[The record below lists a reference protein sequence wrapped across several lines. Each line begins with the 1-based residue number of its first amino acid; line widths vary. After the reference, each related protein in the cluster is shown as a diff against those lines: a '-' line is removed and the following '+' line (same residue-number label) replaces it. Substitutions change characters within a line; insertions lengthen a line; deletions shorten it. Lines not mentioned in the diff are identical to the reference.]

1 VKTSDFSFDVPEE
14 LIAQRPPERRGTS
27 RLMVV
32 RRASGSLADASVSD
46 LPALLPAGTLV
57 VLNDTRVI
65 KARLLARS
73 PTSGAGVEV
82 LLLHPAAGSPAD
94 DAPVWETLVS
104 NARRRRVGQRLLFP
118 EGRVGT
124 IVAAGAETRA
134 IAFDPPIDPGY
145 LERNGHVPLPP
156 YIRRADDASDGE
168 RYQTVFART
177 PGSVAA
183 PTAGLHLTEE
193 MLAGLSVRGLQI
205 APLTLHVGLG
215 TFAPI
220 RAESIE
226 DHRMHEESFGVPEE
240 SARAV
245 NAALDDRRTVLAVGT
260 TVVRALESAA
270 ADGRV
275 RGGWRATG
283 LFITPGYRFRAVSA
297 LLTNFHTPRS
307 SLFVLVSA
315 FAGLQLMRRAYER
328 AVKERYRF
336 FSYGDAMLIL

>member
-1 VKTSDFSFDVPEE
+1 MRTSDFSFDVPEE
-14 LIAQRPPERRGTS
+14 LIAQRPPERRGSS

-32 RRASGSLADASVSD
+32 RRASGVFEDASVGD
-46 LPALLPAGTLV
+46 LPALLPPRSVV

-73 PTSGAGVEV
+73 EAGGARVEV
-82 LLLHPAAGSPAD
+82 LLLRPAGEPRA
-94 DAPVWETLVS
+94 WEALVS
-104 NARRRRVGQRLLFP
+104 NARRRRIGQRLIFP
-118 EGRVGT
+118 EDRVGT
-124 IVAAGAETRA
+124 IVATGAETRT
-134 IAFDPPIDPGY
+134 IAFDAPVDPDY

-168 RYQTVFART
+168 RYQTVFARA

-193 MLAGLSVRGLQI
+193 MLAALRARGLRI
-205 APLTLHVGLG
+205 VPLTLHVGLG

-220 RAESIE
+220 RTDSIE
-226 DHRMHEESFGVPEE
+226 EHRMHEESFGVSEE

-245 NAALDDRRTVLAVGT
+245 NAALDSGRTVLAVGT

-270 ADGRV
+270 AEGRA
-275 RGGWRATG
+275 RGGWGSTG
-283 LFITPGYRFRAVSA
+283 LFITPGYRFRAVGA

-315 FAGLQLMRRAYER
+315 FAGLDLMRAAYER

>member
-1 VKTSDFSFDVPEE
+1 MRTSDFSFDVPEE
-14 LIAQRPPERRGTS
+14 LIAQRPPDRRGSS

-32 RRASGSLADASVSD
+32 RRGAGSFADASVSD
-46 LPALLPAGTLV
+46 LPELLPPRSLV

-73 PTSGAGVEV
+73 AASGAAVEV
-82 LLLHPAAGSPAD
+82 LLLRRAGEPGA
-94 DAPVWETLVS
+94 WEALVS
-104 NARRRRVGQRLLFP
+104 NARRRRIGQRLVFA
-118 EGRVGT
+118 EDRAGT
-124 IVAAGAETRA
+124 IVAADAETRT
-134 IAFDPPIDPGY
+134 IAFDPPIDPDY
-145 LERNGHVPLPP
+145 LERNGHMPLPP

-168 RYQTVFART
+168 RYQTVFARA

-193 MLAGLSVRGLQI
+193 MLAALRARGQEI
-205 APLTLHVGLG
+205 VPLTLHVGLG

-220 RAESIE
+220 RADSIE
-226 DHRMHEESFGVPEE
+226 EHRMHQESFGVPEE

-245 NAALDDRRTVLAVGT
+245 NGALDGGRTVLAVGT
-260 TVVRALESAA
+260 TVVRALESSA

-275 RGGWRATG
+275 RGGWGSTG
-283 LFITPGYRFRAVSA
+283 LFITPGYRFRAVGA

-315 FAGLQLMRRAYER
+315 FAGLELMRAAYDRAIGQ
-328 AVKERYRF
+328 RYRF